1 MSSET
6 VDASTQTER
15 AGRVP
20 LTKAERQA
28 LRHFEPGRRA
38 LFLAAGVLVLLLGVA
53 LPWTGGATGVD
64 ILLGASDEALGI
76 GVLPRIFVAS
86 VLLFGVAVTALT
98 LIVRRWFLAWVC
110 AFGCGH
116 SVFEGM
122 LAIWTRQTG
131 VDTPGPG
138 VGLVIT
144 VLAILFMAVQWFQLA
159 WSRS

>member
-1 MSSET
+1 MNLET
-6 VDASTQTER
+6 VDPSTSSER

-38 LFLAAGVLVLLLGVA
+38 LFLAVGVLVLLAGIA
-53 LPWTGGATGVD
+53 LPWTGGATGTD
-64 ILLGASDEALGI
+64 ILLGTSDEALGI
-76 GVLPRIFVAS
+76 GVLPRIFVGT
-86 VLLFGVAVTALT
+86 VLLFGVGVTALT
-98 LIVRRWFLAWVC
+98 LILRRWSLAWVC

-144 VLAILFMAVQWFQLA
+144 VLAILFMAVQWFNLA
-159 WSRS
+159 WSRT